1 MRSNTE
7 IDAEVAAL
15 RKALKS
21 LHWNTTARAAIE
33 QSIQVMEKRM
43 DAAAVERVYYVDET
57 TSDYTEGDNDLY
69 NELARVAAWMAG
81 TAGCKAP
88 SDGL

>member
-1 MRSNTE
+1 MRSNAE

-21 LHWNTTARAAIE
+21 LHWNTSARAAIE

-57 TSDYTEGDNDLY
+57 TSDYEEGDNDLY
-69 NELARVAAWMAG
+69 NELARVCAWMAG
-81 TAGCKAP
+81 TAGYKAP
-88 SDGL
+88 SEYL